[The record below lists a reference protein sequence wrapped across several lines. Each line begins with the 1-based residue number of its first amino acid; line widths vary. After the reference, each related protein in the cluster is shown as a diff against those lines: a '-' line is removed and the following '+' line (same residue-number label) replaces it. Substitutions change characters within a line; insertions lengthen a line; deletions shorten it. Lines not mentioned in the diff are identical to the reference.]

1 MFDQMNKSGG
11 SAGFLLPS
19 TLPTQSL
26 LHGEAAVLERLLSCE
41 KHEELL
47 QVLSAHQTQLQT
59 RLKSLITNPS
69 LSIPTPMR
77 TPPIPVPQPQY
88 IWKLALYEPLL
99 LPICKGKYFSLQ
111 ICLEPIQ
118 ETVRTAE
125 ISLPIIISL
134 ETSDVPGQ
142 SIDVNMSGFPIIRGE
157 SRSILRYDPCKRI
170 HICSFRL
177 KITEVSSHYVNGW
190 IRVKVAAEGSE
201 WVQALILEDVVVRAK
216 EKTCRKFREREM
228 EGLPQRRV
236 RNRKPIVSP

>member
-11 SAGFLLPS
+11 STGFFLHSMPPAKPLL
-19 TLPTQSL
+19 Q
-26 LHGEAAVLERLLSCE
+26 GEAAMLEQLLRCE

-47 QVLSAHQTQLQT
+47 QALSAHQTQLQT
-59 RLKSLITNPS
+59 RLQALLINPS
-69 LSIPTPMR
+69 FSVPTPR
-77 TPPIPVPQPQY
+77 LAPPIPAHESQY

-99 LPICKGKYFSLQ
+99 LPICKGKYFPMH

-118 ETVRTAE
+118 ESIRTAE
-125 ISLPIIISL
+125 FSLPVTISL

-157 SRSILRYDPCKRI
+157 SRSVLRYDPCKRI

-177 KITEVSSHYVNGW
+177 KINEVSSHYVNGW

-236 RNRKPIVSP
+236 RNRRPIVSP